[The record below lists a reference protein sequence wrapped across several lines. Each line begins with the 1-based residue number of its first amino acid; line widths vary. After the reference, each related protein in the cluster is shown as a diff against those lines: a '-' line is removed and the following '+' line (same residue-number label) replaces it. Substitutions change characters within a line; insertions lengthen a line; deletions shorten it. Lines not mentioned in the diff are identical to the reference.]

1 MAVAEEGKAVE
12 SYSKPLF
19 HFCLVAQRVEWDS
32 QKAEIL
38 FMPLTLISHTTLAS
52 TTFVPLFPHF
62 LIDKTTPLTH
72 GTIISAQQ
80 GTCLFN

>member
-12 SYSKPLF
+12 SYGKPLF

-52 TTFVPLFPHF
+52 TTSCATISPF
-62 LIDKTTPLTH
+62 L
-72 GTIISAQQ
+72 
-80 GTCLFN
+80 NR